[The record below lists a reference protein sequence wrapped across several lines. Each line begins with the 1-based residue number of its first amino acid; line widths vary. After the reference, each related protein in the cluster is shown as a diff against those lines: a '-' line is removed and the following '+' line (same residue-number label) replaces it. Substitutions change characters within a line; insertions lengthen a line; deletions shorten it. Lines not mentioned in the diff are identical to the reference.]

1 MAPNRFFKGRH
12 RGMHMLLTDVNV
24 FFNSLQIG
32 MAEHV
37 LQRDQV
43 LGREIEAGREG
54 VAEIVSANSNDPS
67 AEPEAFGCWPL
78 KGA

>member
-1 MAPNRFFKGRH
+1 
-12 RGMHMLLTDVNV
+12 MHMLLTDVNV

-54 VAEIVSANSNDPS
+54 VAIM
-67 AEPEAFGCWPL
+67 PL
-78 KGA
+78 AA